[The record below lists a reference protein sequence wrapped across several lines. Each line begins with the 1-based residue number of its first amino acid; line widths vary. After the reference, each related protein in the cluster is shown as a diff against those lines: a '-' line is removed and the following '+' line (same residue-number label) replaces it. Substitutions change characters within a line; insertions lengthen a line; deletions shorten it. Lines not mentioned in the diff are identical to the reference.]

1 MESKIVLFG
10 ATGLVGAYTAIA
22 LKSKHYD
29 VVPVG
34 RRANDNGFFA
44 DNDMEYI
51 SADIKRKDSFLNL
64 PYSDVYAIL
73 HFAGAMPAHM
83 EGYDPYDYLNTNI
96 IGTLNVLEYARISHT
111 KKIIFCQS
119 VSDVLHLGGTL
130 QPIRSDSEMR
140 HPMKGDHAVYSIS
153 KNTAVELIRHYEAA
167 FGITAYILRLPTIYA
182 YHPNPYY
189 YVNGKKEVL
198 GYRLLIKKAEKGEPI
213 EIWGNPNNQ
222 KEIVYVDD
230 FINLCECCLK
240 DKNDKGGI
248 FNVGNDF
255 PLSFEEQINLIVE
268 IFAQNGNYSKISYRP
283 DMPSSPQFILDI
295 SNARMELEYCPEY
308 DCRKAFEAFKKERE
322 LQRFRKLWGKEA
334 DYD

>member
-22 LKSKHYD
+22 LKSKRYD

-119 VSDVLHLGGTL
+119 VSDVLHLGGANPLL
-130 QPIRSDSEMR
+130 QL
-140 HPMKGDHAVYSIS
+140 H
-153 KNTAVELIRHYEAA
+153 
-167 FGITAYILRLPTIYA
+167 
-182 YHPNPYY
+182 
-189 YVNGKKEVL
+189 
-198 GYRLLIKKAEKGEPI
+198 
-213 EIWGNPNNQ
+213 
-222 KEIVYVDD
+222 
-230 FINLCECCLK
+230 
-240 DKNDKGGI
+240 
-248 FNVGNDF
+248 
-255 PLSFEEQINLIVE
+255 
-268 IFAQNGNYSKISYRP
+268 
-283 DMPSSPQFILDI
+283 
-295 SNARMELEYCPEY
+295 
-308 DCRKAFEAFKKERE
+308 
-322 LQRFRKLWGKEA
+322 
-334 DYD
+334 